1 MIAQRTFK
9 KTYVENLADRV
20 RNGYDLDLYGKEA
33 FPYDKDEVLI
43 IPTIRYPEGLLN
55 KLIPTAQGD
64 CQSAIALYEAY
75 LNLTPLQASDRVFW
89 TYLAHGDLFEYVQAR
104 FPKVTEDD
112 FGDSQYVLNHWFSPK
127 DWPFRHPL
135 ASLWWFVY
143 LTLDEGSEDKYKYTR
158 KFFESYE
165 FRTNFIKYSI
175 ARHKEALIGY
185 FDFLMENE
193 EVMSQFFK
201 GRNRFIT
208 KYLNK
213 LGGSR
218 LLSTLDRNFFK
229 AELIR
234 IKPQILAVTS
244 NYREEEN
251 DGFDDSYFEE

>member
-9 KTYVENLADRV
+9 KAYAETLADRV

-43 IPTIRYPEGLLN
+43 IPTIRYPEGLLS

-64 CQSAIALYEAY
+64 CQSAIALFEAY
-75 LNLTPLQASDRVFW
+75 PNLTPLQASDKAFW
-89 TYLAHGDLFEYVQAR
+89 TYLTHVDLFEYVQAR
-104 FPKVTEDD
+104 YPKVKQED
-112 FGDSQYVLNHWFSPK
+112 FSNINYVLNHWFYIS
-127 DWPFRHPL
+127 DWIKVHPL
-135 ASLWWFVY
+135 ASLWWYVY
-143 LTLDEGSEDKYKYTR
+143 LTYDEASADPYKYT
-158 KFFESYE
+158 KQFFESYE
-165 FRTNFIKYSI
+165 FRTNFVQYSI
-175 ARHKEALIGY
+175 ARHKEAVIGY

-193 EVMSQFFK
+193 DVMSQFFK
-201 GRNRFIT
+201 SRNRFIT

-229 AELIR
+229 AELTR

-244 NYREEEN
+244 NYREDESE
-251 DGFDDSYFEE
+251 GFDDSYFEE